1 MARGVVIAAI
11 LALMLRGLLPESE
24 RTMLKESELIDPIN
38 AVAAWLADNF
48 EDVINGDTP
57 PLVDDALNSG
67 KML

>member
-1 MARGVVIAAI
+1 
-11 LALMLRGLLPESE
+11 MLRGLLPESE

-38 AVAAWLADNF
+38 VVAAWLADNF